1 MAIPTQLIGGTMSS
15 INIVAGDKLRCMK
28 CGHEKLLTSLGL
40 RELVSKHFSGRTGE
54 TLYTSE
60 LAKFKCSICGAK
72 QIKLIENNVSTKP
85 AQIIQPSDMQFENCR
100 QCGGDGGAGGRCPR
114 CGGNGFEPK

>member
-1 MAIPTQLIGGTMSS
+1 MSS
-15 INIVAGDKLRCMK
+15 MNIVAGDKLRCMN
-28 CGHEKLLTSLGL
+28 CGHEKLLTCLGL
-40 RELVSKHFSGRTGE
+40 RELVSKHFSGRKGE

-60 LAKFKCSICGAK
+60 LAKFKCSVCGAK
-72 QIKLIENNVSTKP
+72 QTKLIEDNVSTSP
-85 AQIIQPSDMQFENCR
+85 AKITQPSGMQFENCR